1 MVRSS
6 TVGMAS
12 GNRAALITGS
22 GRNMGRACA
31 KELASMGF
39 NVVVN
44 GSRNKDDCE
53 RVADEVTGLSAMIC
67 DVRRR
72 PFRADGSTV
81 TRKSGASLSVEVI

>member
-1 MVRSS
+1 
-6 TVGMAS
+6 MAS
-12 GNRAALITGS
+12 GNTALITGS

-53 RVADEVTGLSAMIC
+53 RVADEVRAVGTDALIVMA
-67 DVRRR
+67 DVGDQAAVRDMAAGR
-72 PFRADGSTV
+72 
-81 TRKSGASLSVEVI
+81 

>member
-1 MVRSS
+1 MRSS

-53 RVADEVTGLSAMIC
+53 RVADEV
-67 DVRRR
+67 
-72 PFRADGSTV
+72 RAI
-81 TRKSGASLSVEVI
+81 GADAVGG